1 MTANGWFQIAMF
13 LGLILAITK
22 PIGAFMARVFGGERT
37 FLDPVM
43 RPIERL
49 LYRLT
54 GVDEKHEM
62 RWTEYAF
69 TMLLFS
75 GVTMLVL
82 YLIERVQQVL
92 PWNPQHFAAVAPALA
107 FNTAA
112 SFTTNTNW
120 QNYSGE
126 SVMSYFTQMAGLSY
140 HNFIS
145 AAVGIALAIAF
156 IRGIARRER
165 DTIGNFWVD
174 MTRSILWVLL
184 PACILYSLLLVS
196 QGVVQNFHGYDSAK
210 LLEPQQ
216 VQRVGSDGKP
226 MVGQDGKPV
235 MDTVTDQII
244 AQGPVASQEA
254 IKMLGTNGGGFF
266 GANSAHPFENP
277 TPLSNLLQM
286 LSIFAIPA
294 GLTYTLGRMTGS
306 PRHGW
311 AVWAAMAILF
321 IGGVTTAY
329 WAEAKGNP
337 LLHGVDERATALQPG
352 GNMEGKEVRFG
363 IANSALFATVTTDA
377 SCGAINGQ
385 HDSFTPLGGMVPL
398 VNIMLSET
406 VFGGVGA
413 GLYGILIYVILAV
426 FIAGLMVGRTPEYLG
441 KKVEAY
447 DVKMAMLVTL
457 VFPLIILALTA
468 ISSVAGFGTS
478 SISNTGP
485 HGLTQILYAFTS
497 MAGNNGSA
505 FGGLNGNTLWYN
517 TSGAMTMLVGRFFMI
532 IPMLAIAGNL
542 AKKKAVPASAGTFP
556 VTTPLFSILL
566 VSVIVIVGALTFFP
580 ALSLGPVLEHLMMTA
595 GKTF

>member
-1 MTANGWFQIAMF
+1 MTSNGWFQIIVF
-13 LGLILAITK
+13 LALILAVTK
-22 PIGAFMARVFGGERT
+22 PLGVFMARAFSGERT

-49 LYRLT
+49 LYRIT
-54 GVDEKHEM
+54 GVDEKREM

-75 GVTMLVL
+75 GASMLLL

-92 PWNPQHFAAVAPALA
+92 PWNTRQFAAVLPALA

-126 SVMSYFTQMAGLSY
+126 STMSYFTQMVGLAY
-140 HNFIS
+140 HNFAS

-156 IRGIARRER
+156 VRGIARREK

-174 MTRSILWVLL
+174 MTRSTLWVLL
-184 PACILYSLLLVS
+184 PLCIVYALALVS
-196 QGVVQNFHGYDSAK
+196 QGAVQNFRQYDTAK
-210 LLEPQQ
+210 LVEPQQ
-216 VQRVGSDGKP
+216 VQRTGTDGKP
-226 MVGQDGKPV
+226 VVGTDGKPV
-235 MDTVTDQII
+235 MDTVIDQII

-277 TPLSNLLQM
+277 TPLSNYLQM
-286 LSIFAIPA
+286 LSIFSIPA

-306 PRHGW
+306 QRHGW

-321 IGGVTTAY
+321 AVGVTTAY

-337 LLHGVDERATALQPG
+337 LLHGVDQKVSTQQSG

-377 SCGAINGQ
+377 SCGAINGA
-385 HDSFTPLGGMVPL
+385 HDSFTPLGGLVPL

-413 GLYGILIYVILAV
+413 GLYGILIYVVLSV

-441 KKVEAY
+441 KKIEAY

-457 VFPLIILALTA
+457 VFPLIILVLTG
-468 ISSVAGFGTS
+468 ISSVEGFGTS
-478 SISNTGP
+478 SISNAGP

-517 TSGAMTMLVGRFFMI
+517 TAGAMTMLVGRFFMV

-542 AKKKAVPASAGTFP
+542 AKKKAVAPSAGTFP

-580 ALSLGPVLEHLMMTA
+580 ALSLGPVLEHLSMMA

>member
-165 DTIGNFWVD
+165 DTI
-174 MTRSILWVLL
+174 ILPVLS
-184 PACILYSLLLVS
+184 ARNEVS
-196 QGVVQNFHGYDSAK
+196 
-210 LLEPQQ
+210 
-216 VQRVGSDGKP
+216 
-226 MVGQDGKPV
+226 
-235 MDTVTDQII
+235 
-244 AQGPVASQEA
+244 VA
-254 IKMLGTNGGGFF
+254 
-266 GANSAHPFENP
+266 
-277 TPLSNLLQM
+277 TPS
-286 LSIFAIPA
+286 
-294 GLTYTLGRMTGS
+294 
-306 PRHGW
+306 
-311 AVWAAMAILF
+311 
-321 IGGVTTAY
+321 TT
-329 WAEAKGNP
+329 
-337 LLHGVDERATALQPG
+337 
-352 GNMEGKEVRFG
+352 
-363 IANSALFATVTTDA
+363 
-377 SCGAINGQ
+377 
-385 HDSFTPLGGMVPL
+385 
-398 VNIMLSET
+398 
-406 VFGGVGA
+406 
-413 GLYGILIYVILAV
+413 
-426 FIAGLMVGRTPEYLG
+426 RTPQ
-441 KKVEAY
+441 A
-447 DVKMAMLVTL
+447 DS
-457 VFPLIILALTA
+457 P
-468 ISSVAGFGTS
+468 
-478 SISNTGP
+478 
-485 HGLTQILYAFTS
+485 
-497 MAGNNGSA
+497 
-505 FGGLNGNTLWYN
+505 
-517 TSGAMTMLVGRFFMI
+517 
-532 IPMLAIAGNL
+532 
-542 AKKKAVPASAGTFP
+542 
-556 VTTPLFSILL
+556 
-566 VSVIVIVGALTFFP
+566 
-580 ALSLGPVLEHLMMTA
+580 
-595 GKTF
+595 